1 MVSFSFSRCK
11 GTEYRGQ
18 IKGKNPVFTGP
29 ALLQRDDDGMIR
41 RSEKTRASRCVFF
54 AGAVARDVFSL
65 RRRRNLRGTGRARCE
80 GIFRG
85 AVFDSAEDTYVGTG
99 LCCAGKPVRFFTVD
113 FGCSARSSVRNSAL
127 RSGRCMETAIRLEVP
142 LSSVFSVRVC
152 VTVWGRTIPV
162 FPSVCVCLLCDGL
175 CVPSRMAASSS
186 SIVRRA
192 CAVGRFSPREE
203 SGHGVSPSLAKGAS
217 HRRCLRR
224 TGRSRTG
231 RDRRDRMPEGL
242 S

>member
-1 MVSFSFSRCK
+1 MTTGRFAGRRRHARRTVSFLPGCRF
-11 GTEYRGQ
+11 
-18 IKGKNPVFTGP
+18 
-29 ALLQRDDDGMIR
+29 
-41 RSEKTRASRCVFF
+41 
-54 AGAVARDVFSL
+54 RDVFSL

-80 GIFRG
+80 VYFAVRLSIVRRTPVSGAGLFR
-85 AVFDSAEDTYVGTG
+85 
-99 LCCAGKPVRFFTVD
+99 AGKPVRFFTVD

-127 RSGRCMETAIRLEVP
+127 RSGRCRGGAIRSEVP
-142 LSSVFSVRVC
+142 LSPVFSVKSLRD
-152 VTVWGRTIPV
+152 GSGEERYPV
-162 FPSVCVCLLCDGL
+162 FPSVCVYPLCDGL

-186 SIVRRA
+186 YIVRRA

-231 RDRRDRMPEGL
+231 RDRRDRMPGGL